1 MPRLDADVLRPT
13 LHLEVLAHVVVLV
26 DVTTEPVLLAVEVGL
41 VVLLAPLEQAVPAVG
56 GVLRILTLR
65 LPARPRLPLFDLA
78 RRRLRSLLSF
88 GVALGA
94 FLMAAIGF
102 RHLLPPGYRCIA
114 SRRKRVV
121 AGVASSLEM
130 GKKQSGGRAAPGM
143 RAARSVA
150 DCLTATVPAV
160 AHHAGNRPAMSSGV
174 AGDAGPTWRWSMTQ
188 ATRRN
193 GGTQAMRE
201 SVEQVWLAGLGAL
214 ALTEEEGSKFFRALV
229 KKGEGIE
236 KRSRARLSDTMQAA
250 RSAPSTTLTKLE
262 RQVDTTLENVM
273 HRLGVPTRTE
283 INSLSRRI
291 EGLAQSMEKTPR
303 RRRVTTSRVRKPA
316 ATDSTMVAA
325 H

>member
-1 MPRLDADVLRPT
+1 
-13 LHLEVLAHVVVLV
+13 
-26 DVTTEPVLLAVEVGL
+26 
-41 VVLLAPLEQAVPAVG
+41 
-56 GVLRILTLR
+56 
-65 LPARPRLPLFDLA
+65 
-78 RRRLRSLLSF
+78 
-88 GVALGA
+88 
-94 FLMAAIGF
+94 
-102 RHLLPPGYRCIA
+102 
-114 SRRKRVV
+114 
-121 AGVASSLEM
+121 
-130 GKKQSGGRAAPGM
+130 
-143 RAARSVA
+143 
-150 DCLTATVPAV
+150 
-160 AHHAGNRPAMSSGV
+160 
-174 AGDAGPTWRWSMTQ
+174 MTQ
-188 ATRRN
+188 ATRRS

-250 RSAPSTTLTKLE
+250 RNAPSNTLSKLE

-303 RRRVTTSRVRKPA
+303 RRRTSTTRARKSTAP
-316 ATDSTMVAA
+316 DSPMAAA

>member
-1 MPRLDADVLRPT
+1 
-13 LHLEVLAHVVVLV
+13 
-26 DVTTEPVLLAVEVGL
+26 
-41 VVLLAPLEQAVPAVG
+41 
-56 GVLRILTLR
+56 
-65 LPARPRLPLFDLA
+65 
-78 RRRLRSLLSF
+78 
-88 GVALGA
+88 
-94 FLMAAIGF
+94 
-102 RHLLPPGYRCIA
+102 
-114 SRRKRVV
+114 
-121 AGVASSLEM
+121 
-130 GKKQSGGRAAPGM
+130 
-143 RAARSVA
+143 
-150 DCLTATVPAV
+150 
-160 AHHAGNRPAMSSGV
+160 
-174 AGDAGPTWRWSMTQ
+174 MTQ